1 MSNSSAVATSPR
13 TAAVIVG
20 AAFLVSVIIVTLV
33 DDFLLAN
40 FVVPGD
46 TAALAR
52 DIEVNPEVL
61 LFASIG
67 YVAVLVLDS
76 IIGLGLY
83 VVLKPVNKRLAA
95 LTGALRLLYAG
106 ALMAGVLA
114 LLLQIIDVYGYAAI
128 KLVGYVFFAFH
139 IFVLGCLVFVSGY
152 IPKILGALLV
162 IASFSY
168 AVFFIDTRLP
178 DPIPV
183 LAMLTMAIAE
193 IALCVWLILKRNSLP
208 EK

>member
-1 MSNSSAVATSPR
+1 M
-13 TAAVIVG
+13 G
-20 AAFLVSVIIVTLV
+20 AAFLVSVVMVTLV
-33 DDFLLAN
+33 DDFLLGN

-52 DIEVNPEVL
+52 DIEVNPDIL

-83 VVLKPVNKRLAA
+83 VVLKPANRRLAA
-95 LTGALRLLYAG
+95 LTGALRLLYAS

-114 LLLQIIDVYGYAAI
+114 LLLQIIDVYGYATI

-162 IASFSY
+162 FASFSY
-168 AVFFIDTRLP
+168 AVFFIDTQLP

-183 LAMLTMAIAE
+183 LTMLTMAIAE

-208 EK
+208 EV

>member
-1 MSNSSAVATSPR
+1 MSNSFAVATSPR

-20 AAFLVSVIIVTLV
+20 VAFLVSILIVTLV

-52 DIEVNPEVL
+52 DIDANPNVL
-61 LFASIG
+61 LVASIG
-67 YVAVLVLDS
+67 YVAVLALDS
-76 IIGLGLY
+76 IIGLALY
-83 VVLKPVNKRLAA
+83 VVLKPANKRLAA
-95 LTGALRLLYAG
+95 LTGALRLLYAA

-114 LLLQIIDVYGYAAI
+114 LLLQMIDVYGYATI

-139 IFVLGCLVFVSGY
+139 IFVMGCLVFVSGY
-152 IPKILGALLV
+152 IPKIFGALLV

-168 AVFFIDTRLP
+168 AVFFIDTQLP

>member
-1 MSNSSAVATSPR
+1 MANSFAVATSPR
-13 TAAVIVG
+13 IAGVVVG
-20 AAFLVSVIIVTLV
+20 AAFLISVVIVTLV

-52 DIEVNPEVL
+52 DIEANPQLL
-61 LFASIG
+61 LFASVG
-67 YVAVLVLDS
+67 YISVLVLDAV
-76 IIGLGLY
+76 IGLGLF
-83 VVLKPVNKRLAA
+83 VVFRPVNKWLAA
-95 LTGALRLLYAG
+95 MTGALRLLYAG
-106 ALMAGVLA
+106 ALMGGVLA
-114 LLLQIIDVYGYAAI
+114 LLLQVIDVYGYATI

-139 IFVLGCLVFVSGY
+139 IFVLGCLAFVSGY
-152 IPKILGALLV
+152 IPRTLGALLV

-168 AVFFIDTRLP
+168 AVFFIDIQLP
-178 DPIPV
+178 DPIQV

-208 EK
+208 EQ

>member
-1 MSNSSAVATSPR
+1 MSNSFAVATSPK
-13 TAAVIVG
+13 TAAVIVST
-20 AAFLVSVIIVTLV
+20 AFFVSVVIVTLV
-33 DDFLLAN
+33 DDFLLGN

-61 LFASIG
+61 LLASIG

-83 VVLKPVNKRLAA
+83 VVLKPVNMRLAA

-106 ALMAGVLA
+106 VLMAGVLA
-114 LLLQIIDVYGYAAI
+114 LLLQMTDAYGYATI

-139 IFVLGCLVFVSGY
+139 IFVLGCLVFVSRY
-152 IPKILGALLV
+152 IPKTLGALLV
-162 IASFSY
+162 VASFSY
-168 AVFFIDTRLP
+168 VFFFIDTQLP
-178 DPIPV
+178 DPFSV
-183 LAMLTMAIAE
+183 LVMLTMAIAE
-193 IALCVWLILKRNSLP
+193 IALCVWLILKRNTLP
-208 EK
+208 EN